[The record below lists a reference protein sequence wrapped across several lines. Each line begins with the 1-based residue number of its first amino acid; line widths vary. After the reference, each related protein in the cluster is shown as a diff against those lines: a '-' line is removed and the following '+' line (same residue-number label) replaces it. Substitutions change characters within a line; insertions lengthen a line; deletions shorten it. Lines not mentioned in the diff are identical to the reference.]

1 MPFANRHNFK
11 FKQKTSLFDCS
22 FIASKTNKVF
32 AFRAPVRDHYN
43 VNGKYC
49 RRCIRSHLSHC
60 LQADAG
66 RRRAASVRLH
76 ARFASLDLI
85 NKYMRFYGHFVPTMQ
100 THVRRLFRSSCSR
113 WASQTLL
120 CLSVKSRASQPR
132 PLVFAVFKG
141 GPCSTEAKRRSSRQS
156 LWGTNLL

>member
-1 MPFANRHNFK
+1 MPFANRHNYK
-11 FKQKTSLFDCS
+11 FKQKPSLFDCS

-43 VNGKYC
+43 INGKYR
-49 RRCIRSHLSHC
+49 RRCIQSHPSHC

-66 RRRAASVRLH
+66 RRRAASVRSH
-76 ARFASLDLI
+76 ARCASLDLI

-100 THVRRLFRSSCSR
+100 THFLRLFRTSR
-113 WASQTLL
+113 TRWTLQTLL
-120 CLSVKSRASQPR
+120 RLSVKTRTSQPR
-132 PLVFAVFKG
+132 PPVFAASEG
-141 GPCSTEAKRRSSRQS
+141 APRPAEAKRRSSRQS